1 MGTRFWVDGYVP
13 HVVLRG
19 AGEGFEGR
27 LVLDDGGSAEVGG
40 GALIESD
47 GFDPCFCL
55 AFAPRG
61 E

>member
-1 MGTRFWVDGYVP
+1 M
-13 HVVLRG
+13 
-19 AGEGFEGR
+19 
-27 LVLDDGGSAEVGG
+27 LDDGGSAEVGG

-55 AFAPRG
+55 VFAPRG